1 MKNTIV
7 ALILLALAAFPA
19 FAQDEVATEP
29 TAAAFRIAYE
39 VNIADEDAKERIG
52 MYLRNELRNLGDVE
66 VTDENPDYKLF
77 VMTMEMNSE
86 RGNRMAYILGISV
99 ASFFPD
105 GYFNT
110 VLDDRLSNVGEV
122 ARSLEAVPV
131 YEQQLMSLAG
141 PEEAHLIQTVSSSI
155 AQLNRHVLEPKR
167 QARRKAEAP

>member
-1 MKNTIV
+1 MKKCIV
-7 ALILLALAAFPA
+7 AITLGVLAAFPA
-19 FAQDEVATEP
+19 FAQEETEP
-29 TAAAFRIAYE
+29 AFRIAYE
-39 VNIADEDAKERIG
+39 VNVPDEDAKKRIS

-77 VMTMEMNSE
+77 VMIMEMNSE

-110 VLDDRLSNVGEV
+110 VLDDRINNVGEV
-122 ARSLEAVPV
+122 ARRLEEVPV

-141 PEEAHLIQTVSSSI
+141 PEEAHLIQTVSNSI
-155 AQLNRHVLEPKR
+155 AQLNRHVLEPRR
-167 QARRKAEAP
+167 QAKRKAAEAP

>member
-1 MKNTIV
+1 MRDTILV
-7 ALILLALAAFPA
+7 LALMTLAALPA
-19 FAQDEVATEP
+19 PAQEEAEP
-29 TAAAFRIAYE
+29 TFRIAYS
-39 VNIADEDAKERIG
+39 VNVADEDAKERIG
-52 MYLRNELRNLGDVE
+52 MYLRNELRNLGDAE

-77 VMTMEMNSE
+77 VMVMEMNSE

-110 VLDDRLSNVGEV
+110 VLDDRIGNIATV
-122 ARSLEAVPV
+122 AQRLEEVPV

-141 PEEAHLIQTVSSSI
+141 PEEAHLIQTVSNSI

-167 QARRKAEAP
+167 QAMRSDGAP